1 MIKDILEALHK
12 HPEADGHFIRI
23 AKGQN
28 ERIETSK
35 QAKQRVKWLLKKL

>member
-1 MIKDILEALHK
+1 MIKDILDALHK
-12 HPEADGHFIRI
+12 HPEADGYFIRI

-35 QAKQRVKWLLKKL
+35 QAKQRIKWLLKKL

>member
-12 HPEADGHFIRI
+12 HPEADGYFIRI
-23 AKGQN
+23 AKGKN

-35 QAKQRVKWLLKKL
+35 QAKTRIKWLLKKL